1 MDRET
6 YFVNVIVVNLVVCEG
21 SVEMLLGWFMAPISR
36 GKGSC
41 KLNKGRMLPAIM
53 IRLGKILLPDKVYS

>member
-21 SVEMLLGWFMAPISR
+21 TVEMFRWFMAPISR